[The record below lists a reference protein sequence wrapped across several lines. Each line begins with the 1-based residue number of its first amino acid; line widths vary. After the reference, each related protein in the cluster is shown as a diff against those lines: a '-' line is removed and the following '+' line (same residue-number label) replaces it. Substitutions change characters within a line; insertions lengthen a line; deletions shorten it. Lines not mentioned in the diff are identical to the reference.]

1 METENKVKNSSE
13 IRIRVLAVYKI
24 IKESKKPLGLDGI
37 RNVLKEEYNIESGK
51 TSIVYDIQALELF
64 EDVKYSRKAKGYV
77 ISSQKEKLTKG
88 DAIRRMTDEQLAEF
102 VNGVE
107 TDAYNIGREGE
118 SMPCSLGKKNIKFY
132 TGYFG
137 SPEGEDY

>member
-1 METENKVKNSSE
+1 MNKS
-13 IRIRVLAVYKI
+13 
-24 IKESKKPLGLDGI
+24 
-37 RNVLKEEYNIESGK
+37 
-51 TSIVYDIQALELF
+51 
-64 EDVKYSRKAKGYV
+64 
-77 ISSQKEKLTKG
+77 
-88 DAIRRMTDEQLAEF
+88 DEQLAEF

-118 SMPCSLGKKNIKFY
+118 SMPCPLGKKNIKFY